1 MDASPPRGWG
11 LLLLL
16 TLMYGFVG
24 LNRVSI
30 AYVFPLIIPAFHL
43 QYWQAGL
50 LVSVTS
56 GAWVISTWIGG
67 HLSDRRGRRPVLAWG
82 LTGAA
87 VVTALT
93 GAAPGFLSLV
103 ALRTLVGFGDG
114 VGWSVGQS
122 LVFETAPTRHRG
134 LAQGLMTGGYTLIGS
149 GIGALVVTKLAA
161 QVGWRPLFPGI
172 GLLLLIVTAWLW
184 LVLPHRQPHSGER
197 GPGLVQGLGQLL
209 RMRAIYP
216 LMAMSVCTLGWL
228 QVLIGF
234 NTLFLTRVY
243 HLTLAEAGV
252 VGSLSGFVGFVGQL
266 LVPHLSDRMGRRKS
280 LMAAGALSAITLGLY
295 TFIRVPPLWIA
306 VLSAL
311 SGFAGY
317 GLLPVATATAVA
329 EQVPPALVGAA
340 TGWINAVG
348 GVFGALVMPLV
359 AGVVAGGMGLT
370 AALGLAVVLQL
381 AIVPLA
387 FALGETAPLALAQ
400 TRRAGEEQLPAPL

>member
-1 MDASPPRGWG
+1 MGASPPRGWG
-11 LLLLL
+11 LLVLL

-93 GAAPGFLSLV
+93 GVASGFGSLV

-122 LVFETAPTRHRG
+122 LVFETAPARHRG

-149 GIGALVVTKLAA
+149 GIGAVVVTKLAA
-161 QVGWRPLFPGI
+161 QVGWRPLFPAI
-172 GLLLLIVTAWLW
+172 GLLLLIVTAWLVW
-184 LVLPHRQPHSGER
+184 RLPHRQPSRGEP

-209 RMRAIYP
+209 RTRAIYP

-243 HLTLAEAGV
+243 HLSLAEAGV
-252 VGSLSGFVGFVGQL
+252 IGSLSGFVGFVGQL
-266 LVPHLSDRMGRRKS
+266 VVPHFSDRVGRRRS

-295 TFIRVPPLWIA
+295 TFVRVPPLWLA

-329 EQVPPALVGAA
+329 EQVAPTLVGAA

-348 GVFGALVMPLV
+348 GVFGALVMPLAAGFV
-359 AGVVAGGMGLT
+359 AGSMGLT

-387 FALGETAPLALAQ
+387 AALGETAPVALES
-400 TRRAGEEQLPAPL
+400 RRAGEEKLPAPL